1 MSDASQIIFALGIL
15 AVFFLLTKKVY
26 SYRINRACIAI
37 IEDLKQQ
44 DALDSS
50 TAVELPYAKANLIKT
65 VLQMKMKD
73 FRPKAIEHLMAHN
86 IVGMT
91 EMGRYYLKKGRNF
104 KWTPE
109 LSI

>member
-1 MSDASQIIFALGIL
+1 MSDASQIIFAVGIL
-15 AVFFLLTKKVY
+15 AVFFLLSKKVY
-26 SYRINRACIAI
+26 AYRINRACFAI

-73 FRPKAIEHLMAHN
+73 FRPKAIEHLMTHN

-91 EMGRYYLKKGRNF
+91 ENGRYYLKKGRNF

-109 LSI
+109 LNL

>member
-1 MSDASQIIFALGIL
+1 MSDASQIVFALGIL
-15 AVFFLLTKKVY
+15 AVFFLLSKKVY
-26 SYRINRACIAI
+26 AYRINRACIAI

-50 TAVELPYAKANLIKT
+50 TAVELPYAKSNLMKT

-73 FRPKAIEHLMAHN
+73 FRPKAIEHLMTHN

-91 EMGRYYLKKGRNF
+91 GNGHYYLKKGRDF

>member
-1 MSDASQIIFALGIL
+1 M
-15 AVFFLLTKKVY
+15 
-26 SYRINRACIAI
+26 
-37 IEDLKQQ
+37 
-44 DALDSS
+44 
-50 TAVELPYAKANLIKT
+50 KT

-73 FRPKAIEHLMAHN
+73 FRPKAIEHLMVHN

-91 EMGRYYLKKGRNF
+91 GNGHYYLKKGRDF